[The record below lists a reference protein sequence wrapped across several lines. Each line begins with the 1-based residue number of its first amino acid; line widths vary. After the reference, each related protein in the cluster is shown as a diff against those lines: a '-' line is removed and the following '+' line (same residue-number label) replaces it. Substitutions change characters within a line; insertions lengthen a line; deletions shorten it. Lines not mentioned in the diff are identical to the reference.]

1 MGQHRHR
8 RVDGIPDADQGELP
22 VPQFDSRGAARPR
35 PRALQRLRASRR
47 HEGHPGVA
55 LLLLQEPHGGSRSPA
70 GARSLHPADEA
81 QEHASSPHGR
91 RADHAPRTGVL
102 PVVTPATAARAGI
115 TGAFVIVL
123 VGAVSC
129 GPPRKPE
136 LRQGSPSY
144 SFTITSD
151 PVPPH
156 AREDIIY
163 TITVKDR
170 KTGQPIETG
179 EGRIFAN
186 TREMAPTYD
195 AFVKAP
201 QVAAYSPT
209 LNFLTPPQPPVG
221 IHLHTTP

>member
-1 MGQHRHR
+1 M
-8 RVDGIPDADQGELP
+8 
-22 VPQFDSRGAARPR
+22 
-35 PRALQRLRASRR
+35 
-47 HEGHPGVA
+47 
-55 LLLLQEPHGGSRSPA
+55 
-70 GARSLHPADEA
+70 
-81 QEHASSPHGR
+81 
-91 RADHAPRTGVL
+91 
-102 PVVTPATAARAGI
+102 TPTAAARAGI

-186 TREMAPTYD
+186 TREMARTYD
-195 AFVKAP
+195 GFVKAP
-201 QVAAYSPT
+201 QVGAYSAK
-209 LNFLTPPQPPVG
+209 LNFVTAGQWAVG
-221 IHLHTTP
+221 IQFHSDSTKPLEKTEWMQDVLPDRSKTP